1 MIGARLAARMPLPDP
16 IPLVAKAPVIPVL
29 TIEAVR
35 DAVPLAKAL
44 LAGGIK
50 VIEVTLRSAAA
61 LGAIKAIAEEVP
73 EIIIGAG
80 TVTKP
85 ADIEAAAQRG
95 AKYLVSPGT
104 PAELAAALADA
115 ELPTIPGCATASEAM
130 ALAARGFKLLKFFP
144 AEACG
149 GIAWLKSVAAPL
161 PDLRF
166 CPTGGIDMKNAAAYL
181 ALPNVV
187 AVGGSWVAPKEAIA
201 RGDFAR
207 ITTLARE
214 AAALRR

>member
-1 MIGARLAARMPLPDP
+1 MPLPDP
-16 IPLVAKAPVIPVL
+16 MPLLGNAPVIPVL
-29 TIEAVR
+29 TIEAAR

-61 LGAIKAIAEEVP
+61 LDAIAAIAREVP
-73 EIIIGAG
+73 EIVIGAG

-85 ADIEAAAQRG
+85 ADIEAAAKCG

-104 PAELAAALADA
+104 PAELAAALANA
-115 ELPTIPGCATASEAM
+115 ELPAIPGCATATEAM
-130 ALAARGFKLLKFFP
+130 VLAARGFRLLKFFP

-149 GIAWLKSVAAPL
+149 GVAWLSSVAAPL

-187 AVGGSWVAPKEAIA
+187 AVGGSWVAPKDAVA

-207 ITTLARE
+207 VTTLARE
-214 AAALRR
+214 AAGLRR